1 MCHEG
6 FSNIMSF
13 LHLAL
18 DMDTL
23 HFSSLHQRF
32 VSNGKQFESELTSH
46 SVGFQAIS
54 MVRKNGYL
62 RDKNPVCIPIGQ
74 TVSGVAEWLSK
85 DAVEKMWLKDE
96 KRAYLLYFFTRYNR
110 QK

>member
-6 FSNIMSF
+6 FSNVMSF
-13 LHLAL
+13 LHLVL

-23 HFSSLHQRF
+23 YFSSLHQRF
-32 VSNGKQFESELTSH
+32 VSHGRQLESELTSH
-46 SVGFQAIS
+46 SISFQAIF
-54 MVRKNGYL
+54 MIRKNGYL

-85 DAVEKMWLKDE
+85 DAAEKMWLKDE
-96 KRAYLLYFFTRYNR
+96 KTAYLLCPFTRYTR
-110 QK
+110 

>member
-6 FSNIMSF
+6 FSNVMSF

-23 HFSSLHQRF
+23 PFSSLHQRF
-32 VSNGKQFESELTSH
+32 VSNGRQLESELTSH
-46 SVGFQAIS
+46 SVGFQAIF

-62 RDKNPVCIPIGQ
+62 RDKNPACIPIGQ

-85 DAVEKMWLKDE
+85 DAAEKMWLKDE
-96 KRAYLLYFFTRYNR
+96 KTAYLLYPFTRYIR

>member
-6 FSNIMSF
+6 FSNVMSF

-18 DMDTL
+18 DKDTL
-23 HFSSLHQRF
+23 HFSSRDQRI
-32 VSNGKQFESELTSH
+32 VSNGRQLESELTSH
-46 SVGFQAIS
+46 SVVFQAIF
-54 MVRKNGYL
+54 MIRKNDYL

-74 TVSGVAEWLSK
+74 TVSVVAEWLSK
-85 DAVEKMWLKDE
+85 DAAEKMWLIDE
-96 KRAYLLYFFTRYNR
+96 KTAYLLHPFTRYTR

>member
-6 FSNIMSF
+6 FSFF
-13 LHLAL
+13 LQPLL

-32 VSNGKQFESELTSH
+32 VSNGRQLESKLTSH
-46 SVGFQAIS
+46 SICFQAIF
-54 MVRKNGYL
+54 MIRKNGYL
-62 RDKNPVCIPIGQ
+62 RDKNPVFIPIGQ

-85 DAVEKMWLKDE
+85 DTVEKMWLKDE
-96 KRAYLLYFFTRYNR
+96 KTAYLLYTSTKYTR